1 MAVLYVT
8 PRWRAPSIVWHVLEN
23 LALKIG
29 YQAALQDLYGA
40 LENWRIW
47 SVFGWEDIR
56 QRYRRSVLGPF
67 WLTISTAI
75 LIGTI
80 GFVFANLFGRPLDEF
95 FPNLAV
101 GLIVWTF
108 IRQVIEGA
116 SDVFTSQERVIKQV
130 NLPLT
135 THVLRMIWQ
144 NLIILGHNAV
154 IIVALWLWFGL
165 WPGMA
170 ILQAVPGLILLV
182 LNGIWVVWLVAIICT
197 RFRDVG
203 PIVTSIMQML
213 FYFTPILWLPD
224 MMTERG
230 VGFIVDYN
238 PMAHLLALVRMPLL
252 GQEVPFASWAVGI
265 GLLAVGAPL
274 AWYAMGRLRHRIAF
288 WL

>member
-1 MAVLYVT
+1 MKT
-8 PRWRAPSIVWHVLEN
+8 
-23 LALKIG
+23 G
-29 YQAALQDLYGA
+29 YYAALLDVVGA
-40 LENWRIW
+40 IDNWRIW
-47 SVFGWEDIR
+47 GVFGWEDIR

-67 WLTISTAI
+67 WLTLSTAI

-80 GFVFANLFGRPLDEF
+80 GFVFANLFGQSLEEF
-95 FPNLAV
+95 FPNLAA

-108 IRQVIEGA
+108 IRQVIESATG
-116 SDVFTSQERVIKQV
+116 VFTSQERVIKQI

-154 IIVALWLWFGL
+154 ILVVIWFWFGL
-165 WPGMA
+165 WPGVA
-170 ILQAVPGLILLV
+170 ILQVVPGLVLLV
-182 LNGIWVVWLVAIICT
+182 LNGVWVVWLVAIICT
-197 RFRDVG
+197 RFRDVV
-203 PIVTSIMQML
+203 PIISSVMQML
-213 FYFTPILWLPD
+213 FYFTPILWLPA
-224 MMTERG
+224 MMIDRG

-252 GQEVPFASWAVGI
+252 GQVVPFASWAVGI
-265 GLLAVGAPL
+265 GLLVVGTPL